1 MSVKLLANWLS
12 MNFAVN
18 PIVEDFAAEVSGINL
33 AHELPLGEA
42 EGLRAAFSKYA
53 VIVLHDQGDVQYRQ
67 LQEFAGVFGHP
78 SACMD
83 ITNLD
88 ADGNILDPE
97 SLDARYTRGNA
108 LWHMDMLVLERPPL
122 AAMLLARELPASGGG
137 HTEFANLCQAWS
149 SYSHAKRRILKKLK
163 AVHTL
168 ETIREKMGIVKAEE
182 IQSEY
187 QPGEHPLVCVDP
199 FSNKRAFLFSAHT
212 SHIVGLASD
221 ESDALLSDL
230 LERATRDD
238 SVYVHKWR
246 PYDLVLWSNRRV
258 MHRVLP
264 YEYRHERRRLWR
276 MEVLTDERPANVR
289 AFSWSR
295 FLPW

>member
-1 MSVKLLANWLS
+1 MYTAIR
-12 MNFAVN
+12 
-18 PIVEDFAAEVSGINL
+18 PIAEDFVAEVSKVNL
-33 AHELPLGEA
+33 ALNLPQAVAEEL
-42 EGLRAAFSKYA
+42 RDAFSKYA
-53 VIVLHDQGDVQYRQ
+53 VLILRDQFDVEYQQ
-67 LQEFAGVFGHP
+67 LLDFAGFFGRP

-88 ADGNILDPE
+88 VGGNILDPE

-122 AAMLLARELPASGGG
+122 AAMLVARELPASGGG
-137 HTEFANLCQAWS
+137 HTEFADLSKVWS
-149 SYSHAKRRILKKLK
+149 SYSPAERRMLEKLK

-168 ETIREKMGIVKAEE
+168 ETIRAKMGITKAEE

-187 QPGEHPLVCVDP
+187 PPREHPLVCVDP
-199 FSNKRAFLFSAHT
+199 LSNKQALLFGAHT
-212 SHIVGLASD
+212 SHIVGLSSA
-221 ESDALLSDL
+221 ESDALLADL
-230 LERATRDD
+230 LNRATRKDGI
-238 SVYVHKWR
+238 YTHEWR
-246 PYDLVLWSNRRV
+246 PYDLVLWSNRRA

-289 AFSWSR
+289 AFSWR
-295 FLPW
+295 RLLPW